1 MKNLITLAASFLVL
15 LPNLALAEGS
25 EHCDSR
31 GWCQCPGGVAASRCL
46 RNYASCSEAC
56 GLSSG
61 SASASPGSYS
71 SLQQMQLGIAKQV
84 GTSLG
89 TAVGEVLFGN
99 PQQDAAR
106 QAAAAQAAEQQRL
119 AAEQRAAE
127 ATRQQELA
135 KQRIFGLLKGAESAT
150 GLALKMDDADST
162 LIVAQTPGSLGSNVI
177 VPIRTDSPPAER
189 GLQLKL
195 GDEADRAS
203 MQAGQGFDTA
213 GKIIGSNL
221 SPPPPTPGSS
231 SLPQAEKKQLLTALR
246 TKLTDSEAKVQ
257 SLKDQL
263 VQLQQAPTPDL
274 IEINQVQNKLIE
286 AFTTNTQLTQ
296 NIERVT
302 AGEANIGFEEENIST
317 GNAPAVSSLSQ

>member
-135 KQRIFGLLKGAESAT
+135 KQRIFGLLKGAESAIPKHHCSLFPISMKRMT
-150 GLALKMDDADST
+150 SGIS
-162 LIVAQTPGSLGSNVI
+162 IVGTKIHSMIS
-177 VPIRTDSPPAER
+177 RT
-189 GLQLKL
+189 
-195 GDEADRAS
+195 
-203 MQAGQGFDTA
+203 AGQVPVLCARRITVLRRMT
-213 GKIIGSNL
+213 KL
-221 SPPPPTPGSS
+221 SRFSPSRK
-231 SLPQAEKKQLLTALR
+231 SLPKMNVRLTR
-246 TKLTDSEAKVQ
+246 E
-257 SLKDQL
+257 
-263 VQLQQAPTPDL
+263 
-274 IEINQVQNKLIE
+274 
-286 AFTTNTQLTQ
+286 
-296 NIERVT
+296 
-302 AGEANIGFEEENIST
+302 G
-317 GNAPAVSSLSQ
+317 